1 MRETFQSW
9 LDSRGPQGVHSARLT
24 ATSATSALCPDDE
37 SPSDSGLA
45 TLLHCRESRVPV
57 LICSAQKCPFRT
69 APKGIGQCSARKRR
83 YQATQF
89 KETEDS
95 RCLGEKK
102 PMPLRVEH
110 KRRMGAGERLAAGP
124 SERSCP
130 LPASKLT
137 TCIQPVAYLSCVPAT
152 VPSRTA
158 WRSAEI
164 LSFSFVFPKDKADS
178 GEVGFPWAR

>member
-24 ATSATSALCPDDE
+24 ATSATSALCPE
-37 SPSDSGLA
+37 HELPSDSGLA
-45 TLLHCRESRVPV
+45 TLLHCGESHVPV
-57 LICSAQKCPFRT
+57 LICSAQKCPFCT

-95 RCLGEKK
+95 RCLEKKKKK

-110 KRRMGAGERLAAGP
+110 KRCVGAGERLAVGP

-130 LPASKLT
+130 S
-137 TCIQPVAYLSCVPAT
+137 SCFQ
-152 VPSRTA
+152 SYH
-158 WRSAEI
+158 RSTSD
-164 LSFSFVFPKDKADS
+164 LSFVCSRNCA
-178 GEVGFPWAR
+178 